1 MKKRM
6 NAMMQMM
13 LIMTAIPTNT
23 VAALKAGDKIVPKSS
38 SLPLHISVPSWLKL
52 SQLLQITGVERSS
65 IKKIRF
71 KIFHFLANKEDK
83 KGQFARKIQIKF
95 SKLNF

>member
-52 SQLLQITGVERSS
+52 SQSLQIRGTKGHQLKRSDLRYS
-65 IKKIRF
+65 IFWQIKKIRKVNLLGKF
-71 KIFHFLANKEDK
+71 K
-83 KGQFARKIQIKF
+83 
-95 SKLNF
+95 

>member
-52 SQLLQITGVERSS
+52 SQLQMKGHQLKRSDLRYS
-65 IKKIRF
+65 II
-71 KIFHFLANKEDK
+71 LANKEDK
-83 KGQFARKIQIKF
+83 GQFARIIQIKF
-95 SKLNF
+95 SLLNF